1 MVGCV
6 GCFWLAC
13 PRLQLLGIL
22 FPSLAW
28 STLVVSVLG
37 TDKLLGLLMD
47 NGYVEVML
55 GLY

>member
-13 PRLQLLGIL
+13 PRPQLLGIL

>member
-13 PRLQLLGIL
+13 PRPRRLGIL